1 MQEMQEK
8 QVWSQGQED
17 ILEMATHSSSLAW
30 KIPWMEEPG
39 RLQSTGLQRVRHD
52 WAPTHTHKK
61 ENMQILGRLTELV
74 SLQLA
79 SSEQWRAY
87 IIWALGLWAGCCHP
101 SHLSTIP
108 TTRRVR
114 SSGTMIIWGTSSP
127 PGLHSLLKALLRE
140 RIRSTYH
147 VCLGINEPSQL
158 DYKFS

>member
-1 MQEMQEK
+1 MRRWGCKPITQLK
-8 QVWSQGQED
+8 IHLHLSDFVSPSAD
-17 ILEMATHSSSLAW
+17 SSTLEMATHSSSLAW
-30 KIPWMEEPG
+30 KIPWTEEPG

-52 WAPTHTHKK
+52 WAPTHIHKK

-108 TTRRVR
+108 TTRRVH
-114 SSGTMIIWGTSSP
+114 SSGTVIIWGTSGVLQNTDLQNGGQDNRAEWWSP
-127 PGLHSLLKALLRE
+127 
-140 RIRSTYH
+140 
-147 VCLGINEPSQL
+147 
-158 DYKFS
+158 